1 MTHRRKHAN
10 ISLCKNKSTNCIA
23 HYHFSNGDKASKRP
37 QIIEQKLTACFPRK
51 KHIFSHKYRITI
63 ATTTATLSLYTA
75 VHRKLKTDAN
85 TDLDV
90 HLTSP
95 VHRTRPVARLRCYE
109 KGLPKHLLKELL
121 QDINAVGGFNSP
133 RYSLADLRHANCDSY
148 GDSGLHKHVEN
159 QVYRWNDFIQEQ
171 WTTLLDQ
178 YGLLRAPCT
187 YTPAKATS
195 EESEAVLASPVFTS
209 RKTKWKT
216 EPPHQTLCSPFLSS
230 NNTPSMSSLA
240 SSMPAQMLAK
250 YKSGDYSKFGA
261 CLFSNLA

>member
-1 MTHRRKHAN
+1 MPKTRAQ
-10 ISLCKNKSTNCIA
+10 IA
-23 HYHFSNGDKASKRP
+23 LL
-37 QIIEQKLTACFPRK
+37 IITSAMVTKLR
-51 KHIFSHKYRITI
+51 SG
-63 ATTTATLSLYTA
+63 
-75 VHRKLKTDAN
+75 RKLSNKNSQLSSQGRNTSSRTNIGSPLPPRQQHSRSTPQSTASSKSDAD

-95 VHRTRPVARLRCYE
+95 VRRTRPVARLCCYE

-133 RYSLADLRHANCDSY
+133 RYSLADLRHANRDSY
-148 GDSGLHKHVEN
+148 GDAGLRKQVEN
-159 QVYRWNDFIQEQ
+159 QVYRWKDFNQEQ

-187 YTPAKATS
+187 STPAKATS

-216 EPPHQTLCSPFLSS
+216 QPPHQTLCSPFLSS

-240 SSMPAQMLAK
+240 LSMPAQMLAK
-250 YKSGDYSKFGA
+250 YESGDYSKFGA